1 MKRGAL
7 IASIA
12 AAASIFAGGGAWA
25 QELQDRGIPHDRAI
39 DFQQPATTVMHD
51 IVAFHNFVL
60 PIIVAISVFVLAL
73 LLWVMVRYNRAAN
86 PTPKKFTHNIL
97 VEVIWT
103 IVPVIIL
110 VVIAWKSFPL
120 IYKEEQIPAEAQLQ
134 LKVTG
139 NSWFWTYE
147 YPQLGVN
154 VTSQI
159 LPEQD
164 ARSQG
169 RPWLLATTAPLYVP
183 VGEPVHVLITSNDV
197 IHAFAV
203 PAFGVKEDAI
213 QGRVNDTWFQVD
225 EPGIYYGQCSE
236 LCGQNHAFMPIEVH
250 AVPRAEFEAWVAQQG
265 GSMQQAATTAPA
277 GAPAAPPAGGQQ
289 PAPAPQPS
297 PTR

>member
-7 IASIA
+7 IASVATVASVLA
-12 AAASIFAGGGAWA
+12 AGSAWA
-25 QELQDRGIPHDRAI
+25 QDGIPHDGGI
-39 DFQQPATTVMHD
+39 DFQAPATEVMAD

-60 PIIVAISVFVLAL
+60 PIIVAISIFVLAL
-73 LLWVMVRYNRAAN
+73 LLWVIVRYNRAAN
-86 PTPKKFTHNIL
+86 PTPRKFTHNMF
-97 VEVIWT
+97 VEVVWT

-120 IYKEEQIPAEAQLQ
+120 IYKEEQIPPEAQLQ

-159 LPEQD
+159 LPEED
-164 ARSQG
+164 ARAQG
-169 RPWLLATTAPLYVP
+169 RPWLLATTAPIYVP
-183 VGEPVHVLITSNDV
+183 VGEPVHVIITSNDV

-213 QGRVNDTWFQVD
+213 QGRVNETWFQVD
-225 EPGIYYGQCSE
+225 RAGTFYGQCSE
-236 LCGQNHAFMPIEVH
+236 LCGQNHAYMPIEVR
-250 AVPRAEFEAWVAQQG
+250 AVPRAEFDAWVAQQG
-265 GSMQQAATTAPA
+265 GTVAAASTTPEGAAT
-277 GAPAAPPAGGQQ
+277 PPPGGTQ
-289 PAPAPQPS
+289 PTPAPQPS
-297 PTR
+297 RTR